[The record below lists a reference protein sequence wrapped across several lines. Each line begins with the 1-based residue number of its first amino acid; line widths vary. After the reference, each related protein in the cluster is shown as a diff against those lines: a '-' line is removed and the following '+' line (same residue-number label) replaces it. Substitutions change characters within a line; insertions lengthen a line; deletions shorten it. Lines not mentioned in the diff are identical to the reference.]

1 MPEDERVLE
10 VREVNYDRFSNYRRH
25 YRGGTNSNNT
35 FGGRLEKLAKI
46 IPDNLAFVQGE
57 RRLTWRQ
64 FNERVNRLA
73 NALLALGIKK
83 EERVGI
89 AGFNS
94 IEWMES
100 FFALCRIGAVPFNL
114 NPRFTPGETKY
125 VLEDADAAALLVED
139 ECLSTGKRMF
149 DELASLRHLIV
160 YGVGKPPLNIPPGT
174 LVYEELM
181 AKYPPTKPQLDYK
194 VTNEDFSFLMYTGGT
209 TGYPKGTVWDG
220 EQRVKGLVVLGLNAL
235 VPVMDRLADRH
246 VYSLVAGLGALPGL
260 KGFHPLN
267 HRILASRPARLLL
280 PRIVGP
286 LLGSALT
293 IKLNRLLNQEGW
305 KVLPCAPLFHGAG
318 YEAVFCHLICLGST
332 TVFLPTPRHFDVREF
347 LETVEKEKV
356 NQALIIG
363 DAFAV
368 PILEE
373 LRKAKEEG
381 KGYKLSSLLTIA
393 SSGAWWS
400 AHVKKGLHEYI
411 PHFVVMDMYGASESS
426 VAFASVATSGDKEEA
441 GAGARITPDKGM
453 YSLQARCRVINPET
467 GRDIEPG
474 SGEVGEFLI
483 GGPMALGYWKCP
495 EKTRH
500 DFRVVAGERYFFAG
514 DEGVVDQ
521 KGQFRLIGRGGAQVI
536 NTGGEKVYA
545 EEVEEAIKSHPQVR
559 DVGVVGVPDERWGEA
574 VTALVELEGE
584 AVTALVELEGG
595 EKLTAEGIIAY
606 VGQRL
611 SGYKKPRYVIFVD
624 SVPREASTGKI
635 LRRELK
641 QFARQKLS
649 QGS

>member
-1 MPEDERVLE
+1 MPEDERIFG
-10 VREVNYDRFSNYRRH
+10 VREVDHDSFSNYRRK
-25 YRGGTNSNNT
+25 YRGGSSSNNT

-73 NALLALGIKK
+73 NALLALGINK

-100 FFALCRIGAVPFNL
+100 FFALSRIGAVPFNL

-125 VLEDADAAALLVED
+125 IVEDADGVAMLVED
-139 ECLSTGKRMF
+139 ECLSAGKRMV
-149 DELASLRHLIV
+149 DELVSLRHLIV
-160 YGVGKPPLNIPPGT
+160 YGVGKPPLNIPPGS

-181 AKYPPTKPQLDYK
+181 AKYPPTKPKLDYK
-194 VTNEDFSFLMYTGGT
+194 VTNEDFCFLMYTGGT

-235 VPVMDRLADRH
+235 VPLVDRLADRH
-246 VYSLVAGLGALPGL
+246 VYGFVAGLGALPGL
-260 KGFHPLN
+260 KAFHPLN
-267 HRILASRPARLLL
+267 RRILGSRPVKLLL
-280 PRIVGP
+280 PRIARR

-293 IKLNRLLNQEGW
+293 IKLNRFLSPEGW

-318 YEAVFCHLICLGST
+318 YEAVFSLLMCLGST
-332 TVFLPTPRHFDVREF
+332 TVFLPTPRPFDARQF

-373 LRKAKEEG
+373 LRKAREEG
-381 KGYKLSSLLTIA
+381 KRYKLFSLLTIA

-400 AHVKKGLHEYI
+400 AHVKKELHEYL
-411 PHFVVMDMYGASESS
+411 PHFVIMDMYGASESS
-426 VAFASVATSGDKEEA
+426 VAFTAVATSEDKEEA

-467 GRDIEPG
+467 GRDIKPG
-474 SGEVGEFLI
+474 SGEIGEFLI

-495 EKTRH
+495 QKTRR
-500 DFRVVAGERYFFAG
+500 DFRVVDGERYFFAA

-521 KGQFRLIGRGGAQVI
+521 KGRFRLMGRGGAQLI

-545 EEVEEAIKSHPQVR
+545 EEVEEVIKSHPKVR

-584 AVTALVELEGG
+584 
-595 EKLTAEGIIAY
+595 EKLTAEDIIDY

-611 SGYKKPRYVIFVD
+611 SGYKKPKYVVFVD

-641 QFARQKLS
+641 QFACEKLRPA
-649 QGS
+649 GGG

>member
-1 MPEDERVLE
+1 MPEDERIFGL
-10 VREVNYDRFSNYRRH
+10 REVDHDSFSNYRRQ
-25 YRGGTNSNNT
+25 YRRGSRSNNT
-35 FGGRLEKLAKI
+35 FGVRLEKLAKI
-46 IPDNLAFVQGE
+46 IPDNLAFVQGG
-57 RRLTWRQ
+57 RRLTWKQ

-73 NALLALGIKK
+73 NALLALGINK

-100 FFALCRIGAVPFNL
+100 FFALSRIGAVPFNL

-125 VLEDADAAALLVED
+125 IVEDADAVALIVED
-139 ECLSTGKRMF
+139 EYLSAAKTMAG
-149 DELASLRHLIV
+149 EVASLRHLIV
-160 YGVGKPPLNIPPGT
+160 YGAGKPPLNASPGT

-181 AKYPPTKPQLDYK
+181 AKYPPTKPKLDYK
-194 VTNEDFSFLMYTGGT
+194 VTNEDFCFLMYTGGT

-220 EQRVKGLVVLGLNAL
+220 EQRVKGLNGLGFNAL
-235 VPVMDRLADRH
+235 VPLMDRLADRH
-246 VYSLVAGLGALPGL
+246 VYDFIAELSVLPAF
-260 KGFHPLN
+260 KVFYPLN
-267 HRILASRPARLLL
+267 RRILGSRLVRLLLTRIARLLL
-280 PRIVGP
+280 G
-286 LLGSALT
+286 GALT
-293 IKLNRLLNQEGW
+293 IKLNRLLSKEGW

-318 YEAVFCHLICLGST
+318 YEAVFSQLICLGST
-332 TVFLPTPRHFDVREF
+332 TVFLPTPRPFDVREF
-347 LETVEKEKV
+347 LDTVEKEKV
-356 NQALIIG
+356 NQALITG

-373 LRKAKEEG
+373 LKKAKEEG
-381 KGYKLSSLLTIA
+381 RRYNLSSLLTIA

-400 AHVKKGLHEYI
+400 AHVKQELHEYL

-426 VAFASVATSGDKEEA
+426 VAFTAVATSEDKEEA
-441 GAGARITPDKGM
+441 GAGARITPDKGI

-467 GRDIEPG
+467 GRDIKPG
-474 SGEVGEFLI
+474 SGEVGEFLV

-495 EKTRH
+495 QKTRR
-500 DFRVVAGERYFFAG
+500 DFRVVDGERYFFAA
-514 DEGVVDQ
+514 DEGVVDE
-521 KGQFRLIGRGGAQVI
+521 KEQFCLMGRGGAQVI

-545 EEVEEAIKSHPQVR
+545 EEVEEVIKSHPKIR

-584 AVTALVELEGG
+584 
-595 EKLTAEGIIAY
+595 EKLTAGDIIDY

-611 SGYKKPRYVIFVD
+611 SGYKKPKYVVFVD

-635 LRRELK
+635 LRRELR
-641 QFARQKLS
+641 QFAREKLRPS
-649 QGS
+649 GGG